1 MAADISTT
9 LRVIAEH
16 APKLRAAG
24 VHSLT
29 VDGVSMVLLPP
40 DPAPMPEQ
48 QATEDTSPTSDM
60 DDPATYGRPEGSE
73 LPGFRRPEDL
83 PRKA

>member
-1 MAADISTT
+1 MQTSFDET
-9 LRVIAEH
+9 LRKIAEH

-24 VHSLT
+24 VQSLS

-40 DPAPMPEQ
+40 DPPAQDAEPGTAEP
-48 QATEDTSPTSDM
+48 SSDR
-60 DDPATYGRPEGSE
+60 DDPNTYGLPEGAE
-73 LPGFRRPEDL
+73 APGFRRPDDL